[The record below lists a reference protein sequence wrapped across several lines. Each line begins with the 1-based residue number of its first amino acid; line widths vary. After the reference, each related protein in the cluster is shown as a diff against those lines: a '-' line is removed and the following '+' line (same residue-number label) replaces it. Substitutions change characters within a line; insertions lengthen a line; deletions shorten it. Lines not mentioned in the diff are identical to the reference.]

1 MQTTGGAAL
10 HRAPLYGCLEMSVQ
24 KKRISTCA
32 QEEYREYVCAVAEE
46 DKYCYFLVAWAT
58 SLAST
63 RNIAEPISSVAGRRR
78 VFTLYAVL
86 NRVGIGATVHA
97 ISQ

>member
-32 QEEYREYVCAVAEE
+32 QEEYREHVCAVAEE

-58 SLAST
+58 SLVST
-63 RNIAEPISSVAGRRR
+63 NVAERISSVGRRR
-78 VFTLYAVL
+78 
-86 NRVGIGATVHA
+86 GIVRCSHLGIYLGRYTCDLSVTF
-97 ISQ
+97 